1 MIAAFETLNR
11 LGRNLPVRAIL
22 CDSAATAEIA
32 ADSYPEVIRNRPV
45 TEVINSISS
54 LEKGIETFGGEHLL
68 VEVSTGDTGL
78 AAEGGGTGEN
88 AGRND
93 SLRLICRVSA
103 GPPPAVSAALRCS
116 GDDAWRRMAPAVSEI
131 FAELLRELLADP
143 GISAAAAAG
152 IGAGSRRTVLGP
164 LAGRSVDIGPFRSI
178 PAMIE
183 AQVDLRPDRPAISY
197 HGRTLTYRQFDG
209 AANALAAALAS
220 RGVGKWD
227 VVPVAM
233 VNGLEMPLAYYALM
247 KIGAAFVPFDPGW
260 PAQRIEAALGVLSPK
275 LVLCA
280 AASSDAPP
288 LLPEAIRKTAAVRVD
303 VDALAAAPAVG
314 RPGVEIG
321 PDDVIYGIFT
331 SGTTGTPKCA
341 MNLHAGLTNRFLFMT
356 RYFGA
361 DETAVVLQNSKHTF
375 DSSVWQMFWPLTL
388 GGHAVIPAQGE
399 FLNLEGTIDTIAA
412 YGVTMTDFV
421 PTIFNMMVA
430 LAERNEAAR
439 RKLSSLR
446 RLIVGGEE
454 ITPQTVHKLSSLLP
468 GVRVTNGYGPTE
480 ASIGMVFHTVSPED
494 GDAVPLGR
502 PIDNCYAV
510 ILSDDLHLLPPG
522 AQGEIVIGG
531 VCLGS
536 GYFGDPE
543 RTAQAFVRNP
553 FPEIPG
559 ERLYRTGDL
568 GCFDADGRLWFLG
581 RKDFQVKIG
590 GVRIELGEIESAALD
605 CPHVSQAKVLVAQQ
619 QSRKSLAVFAAG
631 DGALV
636 EEELREHMR
645 RVLPR
650 TSLPRHYFVLPE
662 MPLTDHGKVDRRRLQ
677 AMLDRKLAEDAARLE
692 YAGTVTVTAG
702 RVLQI
707 FRSVLEKPDLLP
719 SEDFVAVGGDSLQ
732 ALAVVMELEAAF
744 GVRLGVHDLFENSTA
759 EAMGRLLNRKR
770 RSDDDSEE
778 SGDIDGLAL
787 MERDSVLPPSV
798 AVAAPSGGVG
808 GDPRTVLLT
817 GATGFVGSRLLHELL
832 ARTDLRVV
840 CLCRAADAAA
850 ATARTVDALV
860 RLGLWDERFAG
871 RLEVL
876 AGDLGRPALGLS
888 DADWN
893 RLADGCDAIL
903 HNGALVNF
911 LFDYRAHRAANVVGT
926 QELLRLAFERRPKSF
941 HHVSTLG
948 VLDGEAALHGD
959 PLPESFDPAVAVRPN
974 SGYSRS
980 KWVAERC
987 IADARAKGAPVTVY
1001 RLGEIMPSADNG
1013 QPNRQALTH
1022 FLLSGF
1028 GKLGICPDVPMWSD
1042 YTPVDYVAAR
1052 LVAGLFDR
1060 DASGRTLHVFH
1071 PERVRFTEILP
1082 RVGLPLERVPC
1093 AAFLQH
1099 LDRAVRETA
1108 DRELTTLRALLP
1120 QHAGQDEAVLRRVF
1134 DGLLVDNPR
1143 LFRKDECR
1151 GLERRWELEDGPL
1164 DGAMA
1169 AYRSRIG
1176 AGAPPAPAAAR
1187 SAVNF

>member
-1 MIAAFETLNR
+1 VLVTESN
-11 LGRNLPVRAIL
+11 
-22 CDSAATAEIA
+22 
-32 ADSYPEVIRNRPV
+32 PENIRKRPLKEAVNFITSPV
-45 TEVINSISS
+45 TGTEP
-54 LEKGIETFGGEHLL
+54 FGGERL
-68 VEVSTGDTGL
+68 VVEISTADDGAAGGV
-78 AAEGGGTGEN
+78 AAEADEDVVRSG
-88 AGRND
+88 AV
-93 SLRLICRVSA
+93 RLICRVA
-103 GPPPAVSAALRCS
+103 GGMPPSVVSAELRCGE
-116 GDDAWRRMAPAVSEI
+116 GDVWRRMAPAVSEI

-143 GISAAAAAG
+143 GLSAAEAAG
-152 IGAGSRRTVLGP
+152 IGAGSRRAALGS
-164 LAGRSVDIGPFRSI
+164 LAGQAVDIGPFRAI

-183 AQVDLRPDRPAISY
+183 AQAERRPDRPAVSY
-197 HGRTLTYRQFDG
+197 DGRTLTYRQFDG
-209 AANALAAALAS
+209 AANALAAALAA
-220 RGVGKWD
+220 RGIVKGD
-227 VVPVAM
+227 VVPVVM

-247 KIGAAFVPFDPGW
+247 KIGAAFVPFDPAW
-260 PAQRIEAALGVLSPK
+260 PEQRIEAALAVLSPK

-280 AASSDAPP
+280 AAPDA
-288 LLPEAIRKTAAVRVD
+288 LVPEGLRKTAVRVD
-303 VDALAAAPAVG
+303 VDALAAAAVSVG

-361 DETAVVLQNSKHTF
+361 DETEVVLQNSKHTF

-399 FLNLEGTIDTIAA
+399 FLNLDGTIDTIAA
-412 YGVTMTDFV
+412 HGVTMTDFV

-430 LAERNEAAR
+430 LAERNATAR

-454 ITPQTVHKLSSLLP
+454 ITPQTVHKLSTSLLP

-494 GDAVPLGR
+494 GAAVPLGR

-510 ILSDDLHLLPPG
+510 ILSEDLHLLPPG

-531 VCLGS
+531 ACLGS
-536 GYFGDPE
+536 GYFNDPE
-543 RTAQAFVRNP
+543 RTAQAFIRNP

-568 GCFDADGRLWFLG
+568 GYFDAAGKLWFIG

-590 GVRIELGEIESAALD
+590 GVRVELGEIETAALG
-605 CPHVSQAKVLVAQQ
+605 CPHVSQAKVLVAKQQ
-619 QSRKSLAVFAAG
+619 ARKSLAVFAAG
-631 DGALV
+631 DGVLA
-636 EEELREHMR
+636 EEELRDHMR
-645 RVLPR
+645 RILPR

-662 MPLTDHGKVDRRRLQ
+662 MPLTDHGKVDRRKLQ
-677 AMLDRKLAEDAARLE
+677 AMLDCKLAEDAARLE
-692 YAGTVTVTAG
+692 YAGTVTMTAG

-719 SEDFVAVGGDSLQ
+719 TEDFVLAGGDSLQ
-732 ALAVVMELEAAF
+732 ALSVVLELESALDI
-744 GVRLGVHDLFENSTA
+744 RLGVQDLFENSTA
-759 EAMGRLLNRKR
+759 EAMGRLVNRKR
-770 RSDDDSEE
+770 SGVGGEEE
-778 SGDIDGLAL
+778 SGDVDGLAL
-787 MERDSVLPPSV
+787 MERDSVLPPSI
-798 AVAAPSGGVG
+798 AVAAALPGT

-817 GATGFVGSRLLHELL
+817 GATGFIGSRILHELL
-832 ARTDLRVV
+832 VRTDLRVI
-840 CLCRAADAAA
+840 CLCRAPDDAAA
-850 ATARTVDALV
+850 TVRTVDALV
-860 RLGLWDERFAG
+860 RLGLWEERFAG
-871 RLEVL
+871 RFEVL

-888 DADWN
+888 DAAWD
-893 RLADGCDAIL
+893 RVADGCDTIL

-926 QELLRLAFERRPKSF
+926 QELLRLAFDRRPKSF

-948 VLDGEAALHGD
+948 VLDCEAALHED
-959 PLPESFDPAVAVRPN
+959 PLPETFDPAVAVRPN

-987 IADARAKGAPVTVY
+987 IADARAKGAPVTVF
-1001 RLGEIMPSADNG
+1001 RLGEVMPGADNG
-1013 QPNRQALTH
+1013 QPNRHALTH

-1071 PERVRFTEILP
+1071 PERVSFTEILP
-1082 RVGLPLERVPC
+1082 RVGLPLERVSC

-1099 LDRAVRETA
+1099 LDEAVHETA

-1134 DGLLVDNPR
+1134 GGLLVDNPR

-1151 GLERRWELEDGPL
+1151 GLERRWELEDGVL
-1164 DGAMA
+1164 DASMA
-1169 AYRSRIG
+1169 AYRRRI
-1176 AGAPPAPAAAR
+1176 AAVAAPAAEAR